1 MGLNPCRAF
10 LQRAKFRERRARAQ
24 GPNEEEPFCGAC
36 YSADVPLLMGEA
48 TMAATKKLTSGQ
60 KAAQTRKRR
69 AAGRKAA
76 ATRKRRAAA
85 AKAAATRKK
94 KKA

>member
-1 MGLNPCRAF
+1 MRKNLMRYVTVQHLCSDMGGDAMPV
-10 LQRAKFRERRARAQ
+10 AK
-24 GPNEEEPFCGAC
+24 
-36 YSADVPLLMGEA
+36 
-48 TMAATKKLTSGQ
+48 KKLTSGQ

-85 AKAAATRKK
+85 AKAATTRKK
-94 KKA
+94 K